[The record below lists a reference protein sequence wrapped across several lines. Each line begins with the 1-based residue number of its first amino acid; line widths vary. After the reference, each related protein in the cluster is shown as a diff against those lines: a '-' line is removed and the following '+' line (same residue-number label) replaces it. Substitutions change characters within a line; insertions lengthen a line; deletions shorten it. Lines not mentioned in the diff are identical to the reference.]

1 MAKREKKVEV
11 EKTADSVVLPD
22 PKTAA
27 APAADSAAPAVA
39 ATPTPTPAP
48 DSASQEQRGG
58 SRQSEIEVFTSGEVS
73 ITRLVDF
80 IIEQAYLMH
89 ASDIHID
96 PKENELEIR
105 FRIDGVLSTIFV
117 LPKTLLNQVI
127 TTIKVHSSLRTD
139 EHQAAQDGRF
149 RVIVDKI
156 PVDLRVSICPTYHG
170 ENAILR
176 LLVSQAKAL
185 TLDQLGLSGR
195 DKALVEQY
203 IKRPHGMILSTGP
216 TGSGKTTTLYTLVQM
231 LNKPDISIATIED
244 PIEYSIG
251 GITQIQVN
259 AATGVTFAK
268 GLRSLL
274 RQDPNIIMV
283 GEIRDDET
291 ASIAVNAALTGHLLL
306 STLHTNDAATT
317 LPRLLDM
324 GIEPYLVASTVNIA
338 IGQRL
343 VRKLCPDCTV
353 EYKMTEAEKERLQ
366 KVISERA
373 WKDTKK
379 FYVGKGCRAC
389 VNTGYR
395 SRIGIYEV
403 LEVRGEIRDLIVSKA
418 SSDAIASAAIR
429 LGMTTMLE
437 DGFAKAGQAVTSV
450 AEVLRVIQE

>member
-1 MAKREKKVEV
+1 MVKR
-11 EKTADSVVLPD
+11 D
-22 PKTAA
+22 PKKIDEPVKPEE
-27 APAADSAAPAVA
+27 APLKVG
-39 ATPTPTPAP
+39 T
-48 DSASQEQRGG
+48 
-58 SRQSEIEVFTSGEVS
+58 RQSEIEVMTTGEVS
-73 ITRLVDF
+73 ITKLVDY
-80 IIEQAYLMH
+80 IIEQAYFMH

-96 PKENELEIR
+96 PTENEMDIR
-105 FRIDGVLSTIFV
+105 FRIDGVLATIFV
-117 LPKTLLNQVI
+117 LPKVLLNQVI
-127 TTIKVHSSLRTD
+127 TTIKVHSGLRTD

-149 RVIVDKI
+149 RVVIDKV
-156 PVDLRVSICPTYHG
+156 PVDLRVSIIPAYHG
-170 ENAILR
+170 ENAVLR
-176 LLVSQAKAL
+176 LLVSQLKAL
-185 TLDQLGLSGR
+185 TLSELGLAER
-195 DKALVEQY
+195 DMSLVDQY
-203 IKRPHGMILSTGP
+203 IRRPHGMILSTGP

-231 LNKPDISIATIED
+231 LNKPEIAITTVED

-251 GITQIQVN
+251 GITQIQTN
-259 AATGVTFAK
+259 AATGLTFAL
-268 GLRSLL
+268 GLRSIL

-283 GEIRDDET
+283 GEIRDNET

-343 VRKLCPDCTV
+343 VRKLCPDCTA
-353 EYKMTEAEKERLQ
+353 EYHLTEAQGKRLQ
-366 KVISERA
+366 AVISEKA

-379 FYVGKGCRAC
+379 FFVGKGCKSC

-395 SRIGIYEV
+395 GRVGIYEV

-418 SSDAIASAAIR
+418 SSDAIRTAAIR

-437 DGFAKAGQAVTSV
+437 DGFAKAGTGITSI

>member
-1 MAKREKKVEV
+1 MAKRELKKSEEVVKPDDTPKKVG
-11 EKTADSVVLPD
+11 T
-22 PKTAA
+22 
-27 APAADSAAPAVA
+27 
-39 ATPTPTPAP
+39 
-48 DSASQEQRGG
+48 
-58 SRQSEIEVFTSGEVS
+58 RQSEIEVMTTGDVS
-73 ITRLVDF
+73 ITKLVDY

-96 PKENELEIR
+96 PTETEMDIR
-105 FRIDGVLSTIFV
+105 FRIDGVLATIFV
-117 LPKTLLNQVI
+117 LPKVLLNQVI
-127 TTIKVHSSLRTD
+127 TTIKVHSGLRTD

-149 RVIVDKI
+149 RVVINNV
-156 PVDLRVSICPTYHG
+156 PVDLRVSIIPAYHG
-170 ENAILR
+170 ENAVLR
-176 LLVSQAKAL
+176 LLVSQLKAL
-185 TLDQLGLSGR
+185 TLAELGLSDR

-203 IKRPHGMILSTGP
+203 VGRPHGMILSTGP

-231 LNKPDISIATIED
+231 LNTPNIAITTVED

-259 AATGVTFAK
+259 AATGITFAM
-268 GLRSLL
+268 GLRSIL

-283 GEIRDDET
+283 GEIRDNET
-291 ASIAVNAALTGHLLL
+291 ASIAINAALTGHLVL

-324 GIEPYLVASTVNIA
+324 GVEPYLVASTVNIA
-338 IGQRL
+338 VGQRL

-353 EYKMTEAEKERLQ
+353 EYKMTEAEDKRLQ
-366 KVISERA
+366 AVISEKA
-373 WKDTKK
+373 WKNTKK
-379 FYVGKGCRAC
+379 FFVGKGCKAC

-395 SRIGIYEV
+395 GRVGIYEV

-418 SSDAIASAAIR
+418 SSDAIRVAAIR

-437 DGFAKAGQAVTSV
+437 DGFAKAGTGITSV

>member
-1 MAKREKKVEV
+1 MAKRELKKSEEV
-11 EKTADSVVLPD
+11 VKPD
-22 PKTAA
+22 DAPKT
-27 APAADSAAPAVA
+27 VG
-39 ATPTPTPAP
+39 T
-48 DSASQEQRGG
+48 
-58 SRQSEIEVFTSGEVS
+58 RQSEIEVMTTGDVS
-73 ITRLVDF
+73 ITKLVDY
-80 IIEQAYLMH
+80 IIEQAYFMH

-96 PKENELEIR
+96 PTENEMDIR
-105 FRIDGVLSTIFV
+105 FRIDGVLATIFV
-117 LPKTLLNQVI
+117 LPKVLLNQVI
-127 TTIKVHSSLRTD
+127 TTIKVHSGLRTD

-149 RVIVDKI
+149 RVVIEKV
-156 PVDLRVSICPTYHG
+156 PVDLRVSIIPAYHG
-170 ENAILR
+170 ENAVLR
-176 LLVSQAKAL
+176 LLVSQLKAL
-185 TLDQLGLSGR
+185 TLAELGLSDR
-195 DKALVEQY
+195 DKALVELY
-203 IKRPHGMILSTGP
+203 IRRPHGMILATGP

-231 LNKPDISIATIED
+231 LNTPNIAITTVED

-251 GITQIQVN
+251 GITQIQTN
-259 AATGVTFAK
+259 AATGLTFAM
-268 GLRSLL
+268 GLRSIL

-283 GEIRDDET
+283 GEIRDNET

-353 EYKMTEAEKERLQ
+353 EYKMTEAEGNRLQ
-366 KVISERA
+366 AVISEKA
-373 WKDTKK
+373 WKSTKK
-379 FYVGKGCRAC
+379 FFVGKGCKAC

-395 SRIGIYEV
+395 GRVGIYEV

-418 SSDAIASAAIR
+418 SSDAIRVAAIR

-437 DGFAKAGQAVTSV
+437 DGFAKAGTGITSV

>member
-1 MAKREKKVEV
+1 MAKREPKEIK
-11 EKTADSVVLPD
+11 EKDKILPPD
-22 PKTAA
+22 
-27 APAADSAAPAVA
+27 APPPRVG
-39 ATPTPTPAP
+39 T
-48 DSASQEQRGG
+48 
-58 SRQSEIEVFTSGEVS
+58 RQSEIEVMTTGDVS
-73 ITRLVDF
+73 ITKLVDY

-96 PKENELEIR
+96 PTENEMDIR
-105 FRIDGVLSTIFV
+105 FRIDGVLATIFV
-117 LPKTLLNQVI
+117 LPKVLLNQVI
-127 TTIKVHSSLRTD
+127 TTIKVHSGLRTD
-139 EHQAAQDGRF
+139 EHQSAQDGRF
-149 RVIVDKI
+149 RVVIDKV
-156 PVDLRVSICPTYHG
+156 PVDLRVSIIPAYHG
-170 ENAILR
+170 ENAVLR
-176 LLVSQAKAL
+176 LLVSQLKAL
-185 TLDQLGLSGR
+185 TLAELGLSDR
-195 DKALVEQY
+195 DKTLVEQY
-203 IKRPHGMILSTGP
+203 VGRPHGMILSTGP

-231 LNKPDISIATIED
+231 LNTPNIAITTVED

-259 AATGVTFAK
+259 AATGITFAL
-268 GLRSLL
+268 GLRSIL

-283 GEIRDDET
+283 GEIRDNET
-291 ASIAVNAALTGHLLL
+291 ASIAINAALTGHLLL

-353 EYKMTEAEKERLQ
+353 EYKMTEAEEKRL
-366 KVISERA
+366 KAVITEKA

-379 FYVGKGCRAC
+379 FFVGKGCKAC

-395 SRIGIYEV
+395 GRVGIYEV
-403 LEVRGEIRDLIVSKA
+403 LEVRGEIRDLIVGKA
-418 SSDAIASAAIR
+418 SSDAIRTAAIR

-437 DGFAKAGQAVTSV
+437 DGFAKAGTGITSV

>member
-1 MAKREKKVEV
+1 MAKRELKKPEEVVKPDDTPKKVG
-11 EKTADSVVLPD
+11 T
-22 PKTAA
+22 
-27 APAADSAAPAVA
+27 
-39 ATPTPTPAP
+39 
-48 DSASQEQRGG
+48 
-58 SRQSEIEVFTSGEVS
+58 RQSEIEVMTTGDVS
-73 ITRLVDF
+73 ITKLVDY

-96 PKENELEIR
+96 PTEAEMDVR
-105 FRIDGVLSTIFV
+105 FRIDGVLATIFV
-117 LPKTLLNQVI
+117 LPKVLLNQVI
-127 TTIKVHSSLRTD
+127 TTIKVHSGLRTD

-149 RVIVDKI
+149 RVVIDKV
-156 PVDLRVSICPTYHG
+156 PVDLRVSIIPAYHG
-170 ENAILR
+170 ENAVLR
-176 LLVSQAKAL
+176 LLVSQLKAL
-185 TLDQLGLSGR
+185 TLAELGLADR
-195 DKALVEQY
+195 DKALVELY
-203 IKRPHGMILSTGP
+203 IRRPHGMILSTGP

-231 LNKPDISIATIED
+231 LNTPNIAITTVED

-251 GITQIQVN
+251 GITQIQTN
-259 AATGVTFAK
+259 AATGLTFAM
-268 GLRSLL
+268 GLRSIL

-283 GEIRDDET
+283 GEIRDNET

-353 EYKMTEAEKERLQ
+353 EYKMTEAEGKRLQ
-366 KVISERA
+366 AVISEKA
-373 WKDTKK
+373 WKSTKK
-379 FYVGKGCRAC
+379 FFVGKGCKAC

-395 SRIGIYEV
+395 GRVGIYEV
-403 LEVRGEIRDLIVSKA
+403 LEVKGEIRDLIVSKA
-418 SSDAIASAAIR
+418 SSDAIRTAAIR

-437 DGFAKAGQAVTSV
+437 DGFAKAGTGITSV

>member
-1 MAKREKKVEV
+1 MAKRESKEIK
-11 EKTADSVVLPD
+11 EKDKILPPD
-22 PKTAA
+22 
-27 APAADSAAPAVA
+27 APPPRVG
-39 ATPTPTPAP
+39 T
-48 DSASQEQRGG
+48 
-58 SRQSEIEVFTSGEVS
+58 RQSEIEVMTTGDIS
-73 ITRLVDF
+73 ITKLVDY

-89 ASDIHID
+89 ASDIHVD
-96 PKENELEIR
+96 PTENEMDIR
-105 FRIDGVLSTIFV
+105 FRIDGVLASIFV
-117 LPKTLLNQVI
+117 LPKVLLNQVI
-127 TTIKVHSSLRTD
+127 TTIKVHSGLRTD

-149 RVIVDKI
+149 RVVIDKV
-156 PVDLRVSICPTYHG
+156 PVDLRVSIIPAYHG
-170 ENAILR
+170 ENAVLR
-176 LLVSQAKAL
+176 LLVSQLKAL
-185 TLDQLGLSGR
+185 TLQELGLADR

-203 IKRPHGMILSTGP
+203 IGRPHGMILSTGP

-231 LNKPDISIATIED
+231 LNKPEIAITTVED

-251 GITQIQVN
+251 GITQIQTN
-259 AATGVTFAK
+259 AATGLTFAM
-268 GLRSLL
+268 GLRSIL

-283 GEIRDDET
+283 GEIRDNET

-353 EYKMTEAEKERLQ
+353 EYKMTEAEGKRLQ
-366 KVISERA
+366 AVITEKA
-373 WKDTKK
+373 WKATKK
-379 FYVGKGCRAC
+379 FFVGKGCKAC

-395 SRIGIYEV
+395 GRVGIYEV
-403 LEVRGEIRDLIVSKA
+403 LEVRGEIRDLIVGKA
-418 SSDAIASAAIR
+418 SSDAIRTAAIR

-437 DGFAKAGQAVTSV
+437 DGFAKAGTGITSV